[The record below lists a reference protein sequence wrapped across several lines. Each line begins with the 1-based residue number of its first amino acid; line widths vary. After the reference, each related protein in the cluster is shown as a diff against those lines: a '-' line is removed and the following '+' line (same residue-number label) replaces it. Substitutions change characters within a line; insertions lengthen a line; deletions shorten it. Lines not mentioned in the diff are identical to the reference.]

1 MLFSIITTRRFALWW
16 KLAMNWFQRQFAAI
30 AASIDFTPVEEKLDE
45 VKSNVADVKTSVENI
60 DFSTLAKQGT
70 NADATLTAVLEA
82 LTGGNEPSPD
92 IPEGVAERLA
102 MILEFF
108 GIKTI
113 SGYTFM
119 TDKEVTDELEDIM
132 QALDN
137 ELTPEQAA
145 AITTEAMNII
155 NYPTL

>member
-16 KLAMNWFQRQFAAI
+16 QLAMDWFQRQFAAI
-30 AASIDFTPVEEKLDE
+30 AASIDFTPVEEKLNE
-45 VKSNVADVKTSVENI
+45 VKSDVADVKTSVENI

-82 LTGGNEPSPD
+82 LKGGDEPSPD

-113 SGYTFM
+113 SGYAFM
-119 TDKEVTDELEDIM
+119 TETEVTDELEDIM

-137 ELTPEQAA
+137 ELTQEQAA
-145 AITTEAMNII
+145 AITTEAMQII
-155 NYPTL
+155 VRA

>member
-1 MLFSIITTRRFALWW
+1 MD
-16 KLAMNWFQRQFAAI
+16 WFQRQFAAI
-30 AASIDFTPVEEKLDE
+30 AASIDFTPVEEKLNE
-45 VKSNVADVKTSVENI
+45 VKSDVADVKTSVENI

-82 LTGGNEPSPD
+82 LNGGNEPSPD

-119 TDKEVTDELEDIM
+119 TDKEVTDEIEDIM

-137 ELTPEQAA
+137 ELTQEQAA
-145 AITTEAMNII
+145 AITTDAMNII
-155 NYPTL
+155 NDQTL